1 MTLKKNQSQP
11 MLTFNTRD
19 RDHEVRNYRAKG
31 KPKKQRSKILNK
43 KILMHE
49 IREKNLKRKQ
59 QKPKLTL

>member
-1 MTLKKNQSQP
+1 

-43 KILMHE
+43 KNI
-49 IREKNLKRKQ
+49 NA
-59 QKPKLTL
+59 